1 MTTKESDDIFFIT
14 TAMAHDYM
22 LFFSNQGRVF
32 KTRVWE
38 IPLGA
43 RTSKGK
49 AIVNLL
55 TLRPNEVITSV
66 LSFNEE
72 LSQKKGTNILMVT
85 KKGLIKK
92 TEFNKIKSSLDE
104 KGSSLIPL
112 EVRAGKYIKVLLG
125 FGRGRKRYDKRQR
138 IRERETER
146 KLREGYDA

>member
-1 MTTKESDDIFFIT
+1 MKIVSKNRRARFDYEVTDTLEAGIILTGQEVKSCRAGHCDLSGSYVSFISGKPVLK
-14 TAMAHDYM
+14 AMKISPYKFASGLEGYDPGHD
-22 LFFSNQGRVF
+22 RV
-32 KTRVWE
+32 
-38 IPLGA
+38 
-43 RTSKGK
+43 
-49 AIVNLL
+49 LL
-55 TLRPNEVITSV
+55 L
-66 LSFNEE
+66 
-72 LSQKKGTNILMVT
+72 
-85 KKGLIKK
+85 KK